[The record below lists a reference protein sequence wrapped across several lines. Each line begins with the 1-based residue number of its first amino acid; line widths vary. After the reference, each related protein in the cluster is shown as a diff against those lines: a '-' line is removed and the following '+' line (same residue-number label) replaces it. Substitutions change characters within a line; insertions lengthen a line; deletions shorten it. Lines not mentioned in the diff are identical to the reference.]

1 MNDAADA
8 ASRGFDETQ
17 LAQWVG
23 SKIKALREKQHLSTR
38 QLALRAGI
46 SQPFLSQIE
55 RGVSTPSMVSM
66 YRLAGAL
73 GVAPG
78 ALLPSPDADPV
89 TIVRADEGRLL
100 PVAARADAA
109 LGRTLLMRPDNDLEV
124 IEYLIEP
131 DQYLAEW
138 FELEGNMATFVIT
151 GQIDIEI
158 EGVGT
163 YRLGARD
170 LLAHSAAL
178 RHRWELVDNQPAH
191 VILVI
196 AHRPEAVE

>member
-1 MNDAADA
+1 MNDADG
-8 ASRGFDETQ
+8 SMSPVFDETQ

-23 SKIKALREKQHLSTR
+23 TKIKSLREKQNLSTR

-55 RGVSTPSMVSM
+55 RGVSTPSMVST

-73 GVAPG
+73 GVLPG
-78 ALLPSPDADPV
+78 ALLPSPDTDLV
-89 TIVRADEGRLL
+89 TIVRADEGRML

-124 IEYLIEP
+124 VEYRIEP

-138 FELEGNMATFVIT
+138 FELAGNMATFVIA
-151 GQIDIEI
+151 GQLDIEI

-163 YRLGARD
+163 YRLGTRD

-178 RHRWELVDNQPAH
+178 RHRWELVDNQAAH
-191 VILVI
+191 VLLVI
-196 AHRPEAVE
+196 AHPPAG